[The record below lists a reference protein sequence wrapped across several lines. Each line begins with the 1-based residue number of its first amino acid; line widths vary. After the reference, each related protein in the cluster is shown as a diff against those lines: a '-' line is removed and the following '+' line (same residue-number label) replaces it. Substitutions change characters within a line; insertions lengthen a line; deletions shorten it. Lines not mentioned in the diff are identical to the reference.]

1 MADMSNIKYEIREKY
16 NDLFEYSLDFIYVND
31 LKGNFIDANDIA
43 LEALGYEREELMNLS
58 FNDLIDEEQFKRAIE
73 VIKMIAETGK
83 QAEPGE
89 YKLRTKDGNYIY
101 IETYSIP
108 FKKKGKIIAFIG
120 IAKNITELKIAE
132 KHLKESGERHRALY
146 ENTPFSILLINSVGE
161 IVDCNPRTIEL
172 FGYKKSELI
181 GKEFRKVQAIQLKDL
196 QLLIDLFKRMIS
208 GETLHR
214 VDIQLRKKDGTLIWA
229 NLQASLVEISHQ
241 IYVQAIFHDIDQHKK
256 ADIAMEEQLKYLKVE
271 LEHLKK

>member
-1 MADMSNIKYEIREKY
+1 
-16 NDLFEYSLDFIYVND
+16 
-31 LKGNFIDANDIA
+31 
-43 LEALGYEREELMNLS
+43 MNLS
-58 FNDLIDEEQFKRAIE
+58 FNDLIDEEQFKRAIK
-73 VIKMIAETGK
+73 VTKKIAETGK

-108 FKKKGKIIAFIG
+108 VKKKGKIYAFLG
-120 IAKNITELKIAE
+120 IAKNITELRIAE

-161 IVDCNPRTIEL
+161 IVDCNPRTVEL
-172 FGYKKSELI
+172 FEYKKSELI

-214 VDIQLRKKDGTLIWA
+214 VDIQLRKKDGTLIWS
-229 NLQASLVEISHQ
+229 NLQASLVEIGNQ
-241 IYVQAIFHDIDQHKK
+241 TYVQAIFHDIDQHKK
-256 ADIAMEEQLKYLKVE
+256 ADITMEEQLKYLKEE
-271 LEHLKK
+271 LESLKKK